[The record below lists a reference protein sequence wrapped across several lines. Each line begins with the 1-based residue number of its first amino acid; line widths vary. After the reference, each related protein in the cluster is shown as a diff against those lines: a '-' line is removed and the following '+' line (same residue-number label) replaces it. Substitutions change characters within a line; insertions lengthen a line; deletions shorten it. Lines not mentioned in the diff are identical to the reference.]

1 MKKLSKKQKLIG
13 FIAILIVAVI
23 VSIFLTTNMIKNNIA
38 NNSYNT
44 ANNNSSS
51 ANLLPEYIKDGITL
65 GGVTGTLVDLDT
77 SDATATEWDIM
88 YGETAYVDGEKI
100 TGLFVPRDSL
110 EIGDYVEYTPDTVS
124 AYSLTSSISGYSS
137 NQTIAQDT
145 SLKWQIMSIN
155 DDGTVNLISDKP
167 TNQEISLYG
176 ALGYN
181 NGVYVLDE
189 ISSKLYSNSELGVEA
204 RNIKVEDYEEK
215 MNSAGKNAII
225 NFDDSG
231 VKYGNSQYTGE
242 FWSGSLNRVT
252 YPYYPV
258 LYAQEIGSGIN
269 STSARK
275 DGAERSEKY
284 YSTPTT
290 QSAQVTSSGL
300 TATQNTYQFSNSEL
314 KSYFDD
320 DKFYDLVFNVDTF
333 VFSSRYTWC
342 QQQNNTYSYNQVSWG
357 LVAYSLNAGIW
368 NFWLYNTDPGNNT
381 IPKPIRPVVTIDSR
395 ITIYGGDGS
404 EEHPYQLSA

>member
-1 MKKLSKKQKLIG
+1 MKKLNKKQKLI
-13 FIAILIVAVI
+13 ILISLITIAVI
-23 VSIFLTTNMIKNNIA
+23 IGLTVVANVIRINII
-38 NNSYNT
+38 NSSYNS

-51 ANLLPEYIKDGITL
+51 GNLLPEYIKEGITL
-65 GGVTGTLVDLDT
+65 GGITGTLVDLDT
-77 SDATATEWDIM
+77 SDATATAMDIA

-100 TGLFVPRDSL
+100 TGLFVPRSSL
-110 EIGDYVEYTPDTVS
+110 EVGQYVEYIPDTTES
-124 AYSLTSSISGYSS
+124 YSLPNTVSGYTL
-137 NQTIAQDT
+137 NQTISQDT
-145 SLKWQIMSIN
+145 SLKWRIMSVN

-204 RNIKVEDYEEK
+204 RNIKIEDYEEK

-242 FWSGSLNRVT
+242 FWSGSLNKVT

-342 QQQNNTYSYNQVSWG
+342 QQQNSTNSYNQVSWG
-357 LVAYSLNAGIW
+357 LVAYSLKSGIW

-381 IPKPIRPVVTIDSR
+381 IPKPIRPVVTIDSS